1 MNDYD
6 VRRAF
11 ERIELELIESMKRN
25 LGRHLAEEE
34 KEGFR
39 WNMWQEEQLKS
50 LKAYQRANREKF
62 NKRFSRINEEIEDYI
77 RKNADNAAIAEE
89 LRILRKT
96 INPKATIED
105 LLDDMGRDDA
115 DFFRVNSPKLDE
127 LLKAIQKDMEK
138 AEHAMLRKMNDQYRK
153 IIFDSQVYANTGA
166 GTLKQAVDMASRDFL
181 RAGINCVEYKG
192 GRLVNI
198 ASYAEMAIR
207 TANQRAVLIS
217 EGNIRQQHGWH
228 LVRVSRYGGCSETCL
243 PWQGRVY
250 VDDVYSGGT
259 KAEAKDTGYPLL
271 SEAIAGGLFHPNCKH
286 RATTFFQ
293 GMQNDHSADGEFENE
308 PEQAKHNKYLR
319 EIQRQKRIA
328 AGSLDEQN
336 VRVAKNRQKQWEKK
350 DEKLL
355 KRNKNLQQKGFE
367 IQDFSKSNKKS
378 TGNNHIKLENYARDS
393 LKIEKVPSLEELDY
407 DLIKNMFNSI
417 ADIYNTV
424 PETYGTIKEIM
435 LYDEGLLGIA
445 PIGDKYDEFVLTLNP
460 IFYRDPIRLNK
471 DIQNYV
477 KKGIYAAGTTE
488 NTVIYHELGH
498 MLDGIYIT
506 KNYPVGEHERVWEN
520 GISATRILKEASEL
534 CYGDDVAYNNALKS
548 ISGYA
553 ASRDDEGLAEC
564 CHVEFTGRGNQF
576 TNAVVSILL
585 GKKR

>member
-62 NKRFSRINEEIEDYI
+62 SKRFSRINEEIEDYI
-77 RKNADNAAIAEE
+77 RSNADNAAIAEE

-96 INPKATIED
+96 VDPKATIDD
-105 LLDDMGRDDA
+105 LMDDLDRKDA

-127 LLKAIQKDMEK
+127 LLKATKKDMEK
-138 AEHAMLRKMNDQYRK
+138 AEHAMLRKTNDQYRK

-181 RAGINCVEYKG
+181 LAGINCVEYKG

-217 EGNIRQQHGWH
+217 EGDIRQQHGWH
-228 LVRVSRYGGCSETCL
+228 LVRISRYGGCSETCL

-336 VRVAKNRQKQWEKK
+336 VRVAKNRQRQWEKK
-350 DEKLL
+350 
-355 KRNKNLQQKGFE
+355 
-367 IQDFSKSNKKS
+367 I
-378 TGNNHIKLENYARDS
+378 
-393 LKIEKVPSLEELDY
+393 
-407 DLIKNMFNSI
+407 
-417 ADIYNTV
+417 
-424 PETYGTIKEIM
+424 
-435 LYDEGLLGIA
+435 
-445 PIGDKYDEFVLTLNP
+445 
-460 IFYRDPIRLNK
+460 
-471 DIQNYV
+471 V
-477 KKGIYAAGTTE
+477 K
-488 NTVIYHELGH
+488 
-498 MLDGIYIT
+498 
-506 KNYPVGEHERVWEN
+506 
-520 GISATRILKEASEL
+520 LKEFKNDGVLSFEDVVTEMEDHIYEL
-534 CYGDDVAYNNALKS
+534 QYERMIAF
-548 ISGYA
+548 
-553 ASRDDEGLAEC
+553 DDEGNVVLQKSGSEHEIAFEENELVALRGTTII
-564 CHVEFTGRGNQF
+564 HNHPLGTTFSPDDIYFTRDNGLRELRATGKIATYRLQSNQALYQLPDYETF
-576 TNAVVSILL
+576 CEEHLNLYKHYVGVY
-585 GKKR
+585 KKRYTNWRSNKEKMDRIVQATVIKVLAKKYNLAYSVKKR